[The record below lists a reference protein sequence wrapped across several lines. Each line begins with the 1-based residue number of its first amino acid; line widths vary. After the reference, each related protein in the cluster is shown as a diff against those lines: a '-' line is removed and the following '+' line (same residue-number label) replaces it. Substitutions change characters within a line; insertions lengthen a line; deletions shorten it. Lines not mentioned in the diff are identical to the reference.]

1 MKMCAAFILAKVF
14 HFNIQSIMGLGPRL
28 DLRQSQQLVMT
39 PQLQQ
44 AIKLLAL
51 SNIELEAVIAVE
63 VEKNPLL
70 ELGEPDLATPE
81 TPAETG
87 DVQQTPAEFDADGI
101 SEMSADDA
109 MRAGTAENTSALD
122 MDVDDS
128 VFHHNGASDTLAES
142 ASGAGSLDG
151 SLGLNG
157 STNISGG
164 DGDDEGYS
172 FDQRLTEEIS
182 LHDHLT
188 TQAGLKFS
196 TMMDRA
202 ISSHLIDMIDDSGYL
217 VGDLADVAARLDI
230 PVADVESVL
239 KLIQTFDPVG
249 VGARSLSECLALQAK
264 ESDRYDPA
272 MATMIANLDVLA
284 RGDMPALKRLCRV
297 DHEDLADMIRELRAY
312 NPKPGLV
319 FGGERV
325 QTVVPDIYVRKNA
338 AGAWAVELNSATLPR
353 VLVNRSYYAELSAKG
368 AGKTQSRE
376 DKLFL
381 SDCLAN
387 ASWLVKALDQR
398 ARTILK
404 VTSELVRQQE
414 EFFEQ
419 GVRYLKPL
427 TLRTIAEAIGMH
439 ESTVSRVTSN
449 KYLSCSRGMFELK
462 YFFTS
467 AIQASDG
474 GATSSAESVKSR
486 IKELIDAERVDA
498 ILSDDQIVDILQ
510 RDNLDIA
517 RRTVAKYREAMRI
530 PSSVQRRRLK
540 SVGGHFQAARSSGE
554 KAVASTY

>member
-1 MKMCAAFILAKVF
+1 
-14 HFNIQSIMGLGPRL
+14 
-28 DLRQSQQLVMT
+28 MT

-51 SNIELEAVIAVE
+51 SNIELEAVVSVE

-70 ELGEPDLATPE
+70 EIGEPEGAEPDSSPE
-81 TPAETG
+81 KAE
-87 DVQQTPAEFDADGI
+87 VQNTDADFETDGI
-101 SEMSADDA
+101 SEMASDVA
-109 MRAGTAENTSALD
+109 MQAGTEENGAALD

-128 VFHHNGASDTLAES
+128 IFHHNGASDSLGEG
-142 ASGAGSLDG
+142 ASSAGSLDG

-157 STNISGG
+157 GTSISGG
-164 DGDDEGYS
+164 DSDDDGTS
-172 FDQRLTEEIS
+172 FDQRMSSPVS
-182 LHDHLT
+182 LHEHLT
-188 TQAGLKFS
+188 AQAGIAF
-196 TMMDRA
+196 TAMMERA
-202 ISSHLIDMIDDSGYL
+202 IAGNLIDLIDDSGYL
-217 VGDLADVAARLDI
+217 VGDLADVADRLQVS
-230 PVADVESVL
+230 VADVEAVL
-239 KLIQTFDPVG
+239 LAIQKFDPVG
-249 VGARSLSECLALQAK
+249 VGARTLSECLALQAK
-264 ESDRYDPA
+264 EADRYDPA
-272 MATMIANLDVLA
+272 MAAMIDHLEILA

-319 FGGERV
+319 FGGERI
-325 QTVVPDIYVRKNA
+325 QTVVPDIFVRKNA

-353 VLVNRSYYAELSAKG
+353 VLVNRSYYAELVGKSGGKG
-368 AGKTQSRE
+368 ENRD

-404 VTSELVRQQE
+404 VSSELIRQQE
-414 EFFEQ
+414 EFFEH

-427 TLRTIAEAIGMH
+427 TLRTIAEVIGMH

-486 IKELIDAERVDA
+486 IKELIDGERVDA

-517 RRTVAKYREAMRI
+517 RRTVAKYREALRI

-540 SVGGHFQAARSSGE
+540 SVGTQSAATKARSE
-554 KAVASTY
+554 RVLVAGF

>member
-1 MKMCAAFILAKVF
+1 
-14 HFNIQSIMGLGPRL
+14 MGLGPRL
-28 DLRQSQQLVMT
+28 DLKQSQQLVMT

-70 ELGEPDLATPE
+70 EIGEPDLPTSE

-87 DVQQTPAEFDADGI
+87 EVQQTATDSDVEGL
-101 SEMSADDA
+101 SEMSADEA

-128 VFHHNGASDTLAES
+128 VFHHNGASDALAENVG
-142 ASGAGSLDG
+142 GAGSLDG

-157 STNISGG
+157 GTNISGG
-164 DGDDEGYS
+164 DGDDDSYR
-172 FDQRLTEEIS
+172 FDEHLSDDVS

-188 TQAGLKFS
+188 MQAGLKFS
-196 TMMDRA
+196 TIIDRA
-202 ISSHLIDMIDDSGYL
+202 IASYLIDMIDDSGYL
-217 VGDLADVAARLDI
+217 VGDIADVAARLNI
-230 PVADVESVL
+230 PVADVEAVL

-249 VGARSLSECLALQAK
+249 VGARSLSECLALQAMDA
-264 ESDRYDPA
+264 DRYDPA

-297 DHEDLADMIRELRAY
+297 DHEDLADMICELRAY
-312 NPKPGLV
+312 NPKPGLI

-325 QTVVPDIYVRKNA
+325 QTVVPDIYVRKNT

-353 VLVNRSYYAELSAKG
+353 VLVNRSYYAELAA
-368 AGKTQSRE
+368 AGKSKTQSRE

-467 AIQASDG
+467 AIQAADG
-474 GATSSAESVKSR
+474 GAMSSAESVKSR

-540 SVGGHFQAARSSGE
+540 SVGGNFQPARSIE
-554 KAVASTY
+554 KVFAGNY

>member
-1 MKMCAAFILAKVF
+1 MAI
-14 HFNIQSIMGLGPRL
+14 GPRL

-51 SNIELEAVIAVE
+51 SNVELEAVVSLE

-70 ELGEPDLATPE
+70 EMGEADLAIPDA
-81 TPAETG
+81 PVETG
-87 DVQQTPAEFDADGI
+87 DVQQPEADFDANGV
-101 SEMSADDA
+101 SEMAADDA
-109 MRAGTAENTSALD
+109 MRAGTAENGSALD

-128 VFHHNGASDTLAES
+128 IFHHNGASDSLAETPT
-142 ASGAGSLDG
+142 GAGSLDG

-157 STNISGG
+157 GTNISGG
-164 DGDDEGYS
+164 DGDDDGVS
-172 FDQRLTEEIS
+172 FDQRMSDPVS
-182 LHDHLT
+182 LHDHLA
-188 TQAGLKFS
+188 TQAGLHFTS
-196 TMMDRA
+196 MMDLA
-202 ISSHLIDMIDDSGYL
+202 ISSNLIDLIDDSGYV
-217 VGDLADVAARLDI
+217 VGSLADIAERLDVSLADVEA
-230 PVADVESVL
+230 VL
-239 KLIQTFDPVG
+239 RVIQTFDPVG
-249 VGARSLSECLALQAK
+249 VGARSLGECLALQAK
-264 ESDRYDPA
+264 EADRYDPA
-272 MATMIANLDVLA
+272 MAIMLDNLEVLA

-297 DHEDLADMIRELRAY
+297 DHEDLADMIREVRGY
-312 NPKPGLV
+312 NPKPGLI

-325 QTVVPDIYVRKNA
+325 QTVVPDVYVRKNA

-353 VLVNRSYYAELSAKG
+353 VLVNRNYYAELAAKSG
-368 AGKTQSRE
+368 AKSQNKE

-449 KYLSCSRGMFELK
+449 KYISCSRGLFELK

-540 SVGGHFQAARSSGE
+540 SVGGNYQAAKPGNDRSF
-554 KAVASTY
+554 AARL

>member
-1 MKMCAAFILAKVF
+1 
-14 HFNIQSIMGLGPRL
+14 
-28 DLRQSQQLVMT
+28 MT

-51 SNIELEAVIAVE
+51 SNMELEAVVSVE

-70 ELGEPDLATPE
+70 ELGEPDIADTTPQPDAAE
-81 TPAETG
+81 TQPAEP
-87 DVQQTPAEFDADGI
+87 DFDGDGI
-101 SEMSADDA
+101 SEMASDEA
-109 MRAGTAENTSALD
+109 MRSGTEENGAALD

-128 VFHHNGASDTLAES
+128 IFHHNGASDTMAAG
-142 ASGAGSLDG
+142 ASTVGSLDG

-164 DGDDEGYS
+164 DGDEDGPS
-172 FDQRLTEEIS
+172 FDQRLTAAVS

-188 TQAGLKFS
+188 AQAGVAFS
-196 TMMDRA
+196 DMMTRA
-202 ISSHLIDMIDDSGYL
+202 IAGNLIDLIDDSGYL
-217 VGDLADVAARLDI
+217 VGDLADIAERLQ
-230 PVADVESVL
+230 VGHAEVEAVL
-239 KLIQTFDPVG
+239 FAIQKFDPVG

-264 ESDRYDPA
+264 EADRYDPA
-272 MATMIANLDVLA
+272 MATMIDNLEILA

-297 DHEDLADMIRELRAY
+297 DHEDLADMIRELRDY

-319 FGGERV
+319 FGGERI
-325 QTVVPDIYVRKNA
+325 QTVVPDIFVRKNA

-353 VLVNRSYYAELSAKG
+353 VLVNRSYYSELTANAASKG
-368 AGKTQSRE
+368 QSRD

-404 VTSELVRQQE
+404 VSSELIRQQE
-414 EFFEQ
+414 DFFEH
-419 GVRYLKPL
+419 GVRHLKPL
-427 TLRTIAEAIGMH
+427 TLRTIAELIGMH

-486 IKELIDAERVDA
+486 IKELIDGERLDA

-517 RRTVAKYREAMRI
+517 RRTVAKYRESMRI

-540 SVGGHFQAARSSGE
+540 SVGVPHQARGQAEKQLASSL
-554 KAVASTY
+554 S

>member
-1 MKMCAAFILAKVF
+1 MA
-14 HFNIQSIMGLGPRL
+14 LGPRL

-70 ELGEPDLATPE
+70 ELGEPDVAGPE
-81 TPAETG
+81 AADPVVAPAPEAMDG
-87 DVQQTPAEFDADGI
+87 DGI
-101 SEMSADDA
+101 SEMASDEA
-109 MRAGTAENTSALD
+109 MRAGTEENGAALD

-128 VFHHNGASDTLAES
+128 VFHHNGASDTMS
-142 ASGAGSLDG
+142 ASATGTGSLDG

-157 STNISGG
+157 ATNISGG
-164 DGDDEGYS
+164 DGDEEGPS
-172 FDQRLTEEIS
+172 FDQRMTAPVS

-188 TQAGLKFS
+188 AQAGLAFQD
-196 TMMDRA
+196 MMPRA
-202 ISSHLIDMIDDSGYL
+202 IAGHLIDLIDESGYV
-217 VGDLADVAARLDI
+217 VGALSDIAERLAV
-230 PVADVESVL
+230 PVVEVEAVL
-239 KLIQTFDPVG
+239 FIIQTFDPVG
-249 VGARSLSECLALQAK
+249 VGARNLSECLALQAK
-264 ESDRYDPA
+264 EADRYDPA
-272 MATMIANLDVLA
+272 MAAMIGNLEILA

-297 DHEDLADMIRELRAY
+297 DHEDLSDMIRELRAY
-312 NPKPGLV
+312 NPKPGLI

-325 QTVVPDIYVRKNA
+325 QTVVPDIFIRKNA

-353 VLVNRSYYAELSAKG
+353 VLVNRSYYAELT
-368 AGKTQSRE
+368 GKTAKSQSRE
-376 DKLFL
+376 DKMFL

-419 GVRYLKPL
+419 GVRYLRPL
-427 TLRTIAEAIGMH
+427 TLRTIAEVIGMH

-474 GATSSAESVKSR
+474 GAMSSAESVKSR

-498 ILSDDQIVDILQ
+498 ILSDDQIVDMLQ

-540 SVGGHFQAARSSGE
+540 SVGGKLPPPPPEPMTVAAL
-554 KAVASTY
+554 A